1 MSRLS
6 LQKQL
11 LISMVLL
18 IAVPMLFMTAFGNYY
33 YAKAIDQQA
42 NEYSTQMLDQVR
54 MNIDASVSTVDSVIE
69 YLCQNEDVLAYLRL
83 DSFYAPDR
91 IRLETAV
98 RTQMH
103 TYTSAHP
110 QLIGGILIAGENEL
124 YASNELYRVTRYAL
138 TEESWYARAVA
149 AGGERVLISRPIGR
163 NIRNYRNYSS
173 NNIVSVVRA
182 VIDPDTGRLLG
193 VICADMLTD
202 IIEERIRDVTLGKTG
217 FVFVQ
222 DDSGEIVYAPVN
234 GIVYRIRREWVS
246 QAPGIHT
253 IGGERY
259 QLLLAHSDVTGWG
272 TVGVFRMGEPLQPV
286 IALRRYT
293 LMVAAVAI
301 FLATGMSLGFS
312 ASFIGP
318 ISRLRRLMG
327 EAEQGNLAVSFDTQ
341 RYSGEIRQ
349 LGSSFNS
356 MIDKIRQ
363 LLDLVYRE
371 QQAKR
376 EAEIRTLQAQ
386 IKPHFLYN
394 TLDTIR
400 WMAEEHQAVEIVQ
413 LVSALTRLFRISLS
427 RGREII
433 SLADEI
439 DHVRSYLYIQKVR
452 YEEKLSYEIDVPE
465 PLLSLQVNKLILQ
478 PLVEN
483 AIYHGIKQKRGK
495 GFVRVSGQRQE
506 DRLILTVEDNGAGMS
521 PEKCSQLNA
530 ALSRPDAKAYG
541 HGYGIFNV
549 NDRIRLSYGSDYGLH
564 YQINASGG
572 ITVTLCCP
580 AVAWN
585 EEYEDL
591 GEGEMGENGG
601 E

>member
-1 MSRLS
+1 MNRLS

-18 IAVPMLFMTAFGNYY
+18 IAVPLTFMMAFGNYY

-69 YLCQNEDVLAYLRL
+69 YLYQNEDVIAYLRL
-83 DSFYAPDR
+83 NSFYSPDR
-91 IRLETAV
+91 IALETAV
-98 RTQMH
+98 RQQMH
-103 TYTSAHP
+103 IYTSTHP
-110 QLIGGILIAGENEL
+110 ELIGGVLIAGENGL
-124 YASNELYRVTRYAL
+124 YASNELYRVTSYPL
-138 TEESWYARAVA
+138 NEDSWYARAVA

-163 NIRNYRNYSS
+163 NIRNYRNYST
-173 NNIVSVVRA
+173 NNIVSVARA
-182 VIDPDTGRLLG
+182 VLDPETGQLLG
-193 VICADMLTD
+193 VICADMLTAV
-202 IIEERIRDVTLGKTG
+202 IEERIRDVTLGKTG
-217 FVFVQ
+217 YVFVQ

-234 GIVYRIRREWVS
+234 DTVYRIREDWVR

-293 LMVAAVAI
+293 LLVAVAAI
-301 FLATGMSLGFS
+301 FLATAMSLGFS
-312 ASFIGP
+312 ASFTGP

-327 EAEQGNLAVSFDTQ
+327 EAEQGNLEVSFDTR

-356 MIDKIRQ
+356 MMDKIRE
-363 LLDLVYRE
+363 LLKLVYRE
-371 QQAKR
+371 QQDKR

-400 WMAEEHQAVEIVQ
+400 WMAEEHQAHEIVK

-433 SLADEI
+433 SLSDEI

-452 YEEKLSYEIDVPE
+452 YEDKLHYAIDVPE
-465 PLLSLQVNKLILQ
+465 SLLNLRVNKLILQ

-483 AIYHGIKQKRGK
+483 AIYHGIKQKRGE
-495 GFVRVSGQRQE
+495 GHIRVSARADG
-506 DRLILTVEDNGAGMS
+506 DRLILTVEDDGAGMTM
-521 PEKCSQLNA
+521 EKCAELNA
-530 ALSRPDAKAYG
+530 ALSQPAAKEYD

-549 NDRIRLSYGSDYGLH
+549 NDRIRLSYGAEYGLH
-564 YQINASGG
+564 YQINESGG

-580 AVAWN
+580 AVLYDA
-585 EEYEDL
+585 EYSDQE
-591 GEGEMGENGG
+591 
-601 E
+601 

>member
-18 IAVPMLFMTAFGNYY
+18 IAVPLLFMTVFGNYY

-54 MNIDASVSTVDSVIE
+54 MNIDASVSTVDSVLD
-69 YLCQNEDVLAYLRL
+69 YLYQSDDLIAYLRL
-83 DSFYAPDR
+83 DGFYSPDR
-91 IRLETAV
+91 IALETSV
-98 RTQMH
+98 RLQMH
-103 TYTSAHP
+103 IYTSAHP
-110 QLIGGILIAGENEL
+110 ELIGGVLVAGENGL
-124 YASNELYRVTRYAL
+124 YASNELYRVTSYPL
-138 TEESWYARAVA
+138 NEDVWYARAVA

-163 NIRNYRNYSS
+163 NIRNYRNYST
-173 NNIVSVVRA
+173 NNIVSVARA
-182 VIDPDTGRLLG
+182 VIDPDTGALLG

-202 IIEERIRDVTLGKTG
+202 VIEERIRDVTLGKTG
-217 FVFVQ
+217 YVFVQ

-234 GIVYRIRREWVS
+234 DTVYRIQRDWVRE
-246 QAPGIHT
+246 APGIHT
-253 IGGERY
+253 IDGERY
-259 QLLLAHSDVTGWG
+259 QLLLAHSEVTGWG

-286 IALRRYT
+286 ITLRRYT
-293 LMVAAVAI
+293 LMVVAI
-301 FLATGMSLGFS
+301 AIVLATAMSLGFS
-312 ASFIGP
+312 ASFTGP
-318 ISRLRRLMG
+318 ISKLRRLMG

-341 RYSGEIRQ
+341 RYGGEIRQ

-356 MIDKIRQ
+356 MMDKIRE

-371 QQAKR
+371 QQDKR

-400 WMAEEHQAVEIVQ
+400 WMAEEHQAVEIVR

-433 SLADEI
+433 PLADEI

-452 YEEKLSYEIDVPE
+452 YEDKLNYEIDVPA
-465 PLLSLQVNKLILQ
+465 PLLNLRVNKLILQ

-483 AIYHGIKQKRGK
+483 AIYHGIKQKRGE
-495 GFVRVSGQRQE
+495 GHIRVCARRQAE
-506 DRLILTVEDNGAGMS
+506 KLILTVEDDGAGMTA
-521 PEKCSQLNA
+521 EKCAQLNA
-530 ALSRPDAKAYG
+530 ALAQPAAKEYE

-549 NDRIRLSYGSDYGLH
+549 NDRIRLSYGGEFGLH
-564 YQINASGG
+564 FQINESGG

-580 AVAWN
+580 AVAWDV
-585 EEYEDL
+585 EYPKRCER
-591 GEGEMGENGG
+591 GMGENG
-601 E
+601 